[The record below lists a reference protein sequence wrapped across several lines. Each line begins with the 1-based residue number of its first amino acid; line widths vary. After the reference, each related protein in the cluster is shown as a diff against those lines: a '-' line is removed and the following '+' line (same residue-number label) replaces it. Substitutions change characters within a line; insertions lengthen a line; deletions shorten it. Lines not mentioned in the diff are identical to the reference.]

1 MLKVLQHPL
10 ITHKLT
16 QMRKKETGTKDFR
29 QNLDEIAGLMAYEI
43 FQRFP
48 ASASRNQHTCR
59 KDHNL

>member
-10 ITHKLT
+10 ITHKLS

-29 QNLDEIAGLMAYEI
+29 
-43 FQRFP
+43 
-48 ASASRNQHTCR
+48 RNRNACR